1 MTLRLTVA
9 RDDHRSRTR
18 GSKNAREFWLI
29 SYYKLLIGINMA
41 KNGDVSIFG
50 SCVVRSS
57 FNYAPLN
64 TLKVGEYIHK
74 ISPLFSEPVPVHMM
88 INEDEVRSDHNFIKR
103 SICTLLNGTAWIRLD
118 NNWSDWLIMD
128 NLYFSCSLYLLEG
141 PNKERRLL
149 QFPLEVESEVFRIVA
164 ENPKYTGWK
173 ITKLSACPNYKLL
186 IKQLIEHLHRWNL
199 SKIILIDAVDALWKI
214 DETGKRSEYHNNPDF
229 MIMRSMI
236 TKMLLDNIDIVY
248 YICPSEL
255 YADYYNGFGFCNVHY
270 GSEIYEYY
278 SNILYNRITEKG
290 NDLLVQSKA
299 TSVLQNQLCLI
310 INEVVYSSSNTIGRL
325 KRFYEKD
332 GNTDD
337 TIDVLINLSNNVASN
352 YSNYE
357 CEAWLGRIYRDG
369 KGVDRNLM
377 IASEWTRK
385 ANMHGGPIWA
395 KSDLFDIL
403 WRINT
408 PESISEALDFGMPL
422 AKAGVKELQYWVAR
436 CYRDGKG
443 VEKDLDKAAE
453 WMRKA
458 KNQGLKW
465 ADGELFGILWRIN
478 TPESMFEALEFG
490 MPLAESGVKELQG
503 WIARCYREGRGVEKD
518 LDKATEWMRKAY
530 DQKLGYAS
538 WELFDIL
545 WRIDTPESL
554 KEAISIVES
563 LAQSGNR
570 ELQGRM
576 GRAYRDGKGVEKNL
590 DIAREWFK
598 KAADQNLAWAKKELA
613 DLDNHQA

>member
-1 MTLRLTVA
+1 
-9 RDDHRSRTR
+9 
-18 GSKNAREFWLI
+18 
-29 SYYKLLIGINMA
+29 MA
-41 KNGDVSIFG
+41 KNSDVSIFG

-74 ISPLFSEPVPVHMM
+74 ISPLFSEPVPAHMM

-103 SICTLLNGTAWIRLD
+103 SICTLLNGTAWTRLD
-118 NNWSDWLIMD
+118 NNRSDWLIMD
-128 NLYFSCSLYLLEG
+128 NLYFSCPLYLLEG

-149 QFPLEVESEVFRIVA
+149 QFTIEVESEVFRIVA
-164 ENPKYTGWK
+164 ENSKYRGWK

-186 IKQLIEHLHRWNL
+186 INQLIEHLRKWDV
-199 SKIILIDAVDALWKI
+199 SKIILIDAVEALWKI
-214 DETGKRSEYHNNPDF
+214 DETGRMSEYLNHPDF
-229 MIMRSMI
+229 MIMRSVI
-236 TKMLLDNIDIVY
+236 TKLLLDNIDIIY
-248 YICPSEL
+248 YTCPSEL

-278 SNILYNRITEKG
+278 STILYNKITEKG

-299 TSVLQNQLCLI
+299 TSILQNQICLM

-325 KRFYEKD
+325 EKFYEKN

-337 TIDVLINLSNNVASN
+337 TIDILINLSNNVASN

-369 KGVDRNLM
+369 KGVDRDLM
-377 IASEWTRK
+377 IASEWTRN
-385 ANMHGGPIWA
+385 ANKHGGPIWA

-408 PESISEALDFGMPL
+408 PESMSEAIEFGMPL
-422 AKAGVKELQYWVAR
+422 AEAGVKELQCWIAR
-436 CYRDGKG
+436 CYRDGRG
-443 VEKDLDKAAE
+443 IEKDLDKAAE
-453 WMRKA
+453 WMRLA

-465 ADGELFGILWRIN
+465 ADWELFDILWRIN
-478 TPESMFEALEFG
+478 TPESF
-490 MPLAESGVKELQG
+490 
-503 WIARCYREGRGVEKD
+503 
-518 LDKATEWMRKAY
+518 
-530 DQKLGYAS
+530 
-538 WELFDIL
+538 
-545 WRIDTPESL
+545 
-554 KEAISIVES
+554 KEAISIAEP

-576 GRAYRDGKGVEKNL
+576 GRAYRDGKGVEKDL
-590 DIAREWFK
+590 DTAREWFK
-598 KAADQNLAWAKKELA
+598 KAADQDLAWAKKELA